1 MKSFLTKK
9 WLLMMVLTFPLV
21 SFGQDYA
28 FVYIAGGSG
37 STSSV
42 PTTSWTLVGSGSQ
55 ADFVT
60 GSLNNW
66 TLSSNA
72 LTAGTGAAGTYLVRY
87 SLSYSGVATN
97 NWLAGIS
104 VNGANPSTIQS
115 QRTVVSSTKDTGT
128 ISGSGLVT
136 VSDGQTI
143 RLMVKPANAGTFKPI
158 EAQITLV
165 EVTEASSSYYGGMQI
180 SSDQVQTPGTSF
192 TKLSG
197 FTALSDL
204 SGWTVSSNELV
215 AGASAAGT
223 YLVTYSSTF
232 TGIGAVGSPA
242 TYTHGLVK
250 NGTSLNPTTMKSIV
264 KANAT
269 DRQHTSACGIVSITV
284 GDKISVEVKTANS
297 GKQMTTRYAQVQL
310 YKISGTTAPSVASMY
325 INTDQTLAIGA
336 MSTWY
341 TVGTFTSGTLNEW
354 GFASNTLTPTAG
366 SDAAGMYRLDY
377 SLSFSSPVLD
387 DRYSIAVFVGGAQ
400 KLGSTSQ
407 RKIRS
412 ANYLGTVT
420 GSVLVNISSTT
431 STIQLKIRK
440 DVGSTGNMTIKKA
453 NLALYSL
460 IPGSHDGS
468 LPVELSVWK
477 ATSSKGV
484 VKLFWT
490 TDSEI
495 ENQGFIIERNQ
506 ETGDK
511 SQNTWLEIASFSK
524 NPELQ
529 GQGSTTSQNNYFF
542 IDKQV
547 KVGKTYSYRLSDVDY
562 RGSITRH
569 AEIDV
574 IVKDTGADLK
584 PSEVKLN
591 KAFPNPF
598 NPDVNLSFTLENPA
612 ENLSLAIY
620 DIQGILINTL
630 SSGYHEMGNH
640 EFMWN
645 GNDAHG
651 NAVSSGVY
659 LVRLSAESVVQI
671 QRMTL
676 LR

>member
-1 MKSFLTKK
+1 MTKK

-28 FVYIAGGSG
+28 FVYIANGGVA
-37 STSSV
+37 TSV
-42 PTTSWTLVGSGSQ
+42 TTSWSLVGASTQ
-55 ADFVT
+55 ADFVA
-60 GSLNNW
+60 GSVNNW
-66 TLSSNA
+66 SLSSNV
-72 LTAGTGAAGTYLVRY
+72 LTAGTGAGGTYMVRY

-97 NWLAGIS
+97 NWSAGIS
-104 VNGANPSTIQS
+104 VNNADPTTIQS

-136 VSDGQTI
+136 VSVGQTI

-180 SSDQVQTPGTSF
+180 SSDKVQTPGNSF
-192 TKLSG
+192 VTLTG

-204 SGWTVSSNELV
+204 SDWTVSANELV

-232 TGIGAVGSPA
+232 TGIGDVGSPA
-242 TYTHGLVK
+242 QYTHGLVK
-250 NGTSLNPTTMKSIV
+250 NGTSAIPTTMKSIV

-269 DRQHTSACGIVSITV
+269 DRQHTSACGIVSITS

-366 SDAAGMYRLDY
+366 SGAAGNYRLDY

-387 DRYSIAVFVGGAQ
+387 DRYSVAVFVGGAQ

-468 LPVELSVWK
+468 LPVELSIWK
-477 ATSSKGV
+477 VTSSKGV

-495 ENQGFIIERNQ
+495 ENQGFIIERHLNRQ
-506 ETGDK
+506 AEPVEAWK
-511 SQNTWLEIASFSK
+511 EIASFTT
-524 NPELQ
+524 NDDLL
-529 GQGSTTSQNNYFF
+529 GQGSTTAQNDYYY
-542 IDKQV
+542 IDKNV
-547 KVGKTYSYRLSDVDY
+547 KPGDTYSYRLSDVDY
-562 RGSITRH
+562 QGVITGH

-574 IVKDTGADLK
+574 TVKDAGADLK
-584 PSEVKLN
+584 PSDVKLN

-598 NPDVNLSFTLENPA
+598 NPEVNLSFTLENPA

-630 SSGYHEMGNH
+630 SSGYHKTGAH
-640 EFMWN
+640 EYRWN
-645 GNDAHG
+645 GNDGFG

-659 LVRLSAESVVQI
+659 MVRLSGGSVVQI
-671 QRMTL
+671 QRVTL